1 MDWFAIGGESLLLW
15 LVVSAPAMCLI
26 WLFIQPTYEA
36 FSLLRVEPST
46 LNLFA
51 PSNNQDNT
59 TTHLPYLQTQVQLI
73 KSDRVLEMALANTDV
88 ATLPSIK
95 QSSDPKYDLN
105 KDLTVEQVQDAYLIR
120 VALESKIPSEAAI
133 IVNAVVNAY
142 KKHTEAYAQSANR
155 RLRESLET
163 EERILLKKI
172 DMTQNELKVLV
183 QNGNVAVPAAK
194 EKEPVLNKNDDP
206 AQPQPTFKN
215 LGESHLPEDDGGNDE
230 YRIGP
235 DRSRVAACWSW
246 NRSLRQA
253 MGKTGNKS
261 RRRMRSLPRSSKRS
275 SRRIP
280 KWLV

>member
-73 KSDRVLEMALANTDV
+73 KSDRVLEMALSNTDV

-105 KDLTVEQVQDAYLIR
+105 KDLTVQQVQDAYLIR

-142 KKHTEAYAQSANR
+142 KKHTEAYAQSTTEDCGKAWKR
-155 RLRESLET
+155 R
-163 EERILLKKI
+163 
-172 DMTQNELKVLV
+172 
-183 QNGNVAVPAAK
+183 NGS
-194 EKEPVLNKNDDP
+194 
-206 AQPQPTFKN
+206 F
-215 LGESHLPEDDGGNDE
+215 
-230 YRIGP
+230 
-235 DRSRVAACWSW
+235 
-246 NRSLRQA
+246 
-253 MGKTGNKS
+253 
-261 RRRMRSLPRSSKRS
+261 
-275 SRRIP
+275 
-280 KWLV
+280 